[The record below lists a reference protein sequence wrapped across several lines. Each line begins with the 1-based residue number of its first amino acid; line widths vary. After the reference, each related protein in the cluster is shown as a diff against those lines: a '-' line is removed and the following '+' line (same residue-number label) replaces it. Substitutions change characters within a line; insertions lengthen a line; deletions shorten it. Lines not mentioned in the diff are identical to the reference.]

1 VTKENRAPGFVRLRC
16 SSSALYAVT
25 LVTDDCDL
33 EEFAIRDLRGN
44 AGAVESRL
52 AMTRVILIGA
62 GSGGKALVELFHKD
76 PTVEIV
82 GVVDKNEAAPGLVLA
97 RELGLPVTTN
107 YRELLTCEVAD
118 IIIDVT
124 GNPDVGREI
133 YELKPDGMGVVSG
146 NAARFIWE
154 FIEARNKTEALEDE
168 YRLAIREL
176 ESRGESEFIIGNNPK
191 MKEIA
196 GLIAKVAPTP
206 TTVLIRG
213 ESGTGKEL
221 VARAIHRHSALSN
234 QPLVTLNCTALSPAL
249 LESELFGYK
258 RGAFTGAYA
267 DRKGLFEKA
276 DGGTMFLDEIGD
288 MSLEIQAKLLRTLQT
303 GEIRAVGDMRTRKVS
318 VRIIG
323 ATNQDLERA
332 IREGAF
338 REDLFYRIN
347 TFTVTLPP
355 LRERIEDIPFLA
367 EFFLQRARAKV
378 NKKVDSVSQ
387 QALMLLKNYSWP
399 GNLREL
405 ENIIERA
412 VVLASSSVIEA
423 EHLPLHVQDV
433 LGFKPQL
440 GFKPSKAQAI
450 EHFERQALS
459 SYLLET
465 KGNISRAASLARIPR
480 RTFHRLMAKH
490 KLSAQPVKTSR

>member
-1 VTKENRAPGFVRLRC
+1 
-16 SSSALYAVT
+16 
-25 LVTDDCDL
+25 
-33 EEFAIRDLRGN
+33 
-44 AGAVESRL
+44 
-52 AMTRVILIGA
+52 MTRVILIGA

-76 PTVEIV
+76 PNVEIV
-82 GVVDKNEAAPGLVLA
+82 AVADNIKDAPGLVLA
-97 RELGLPVTTN
+97 RELGLPATTN
-107 YRELLTCEVAD
+107 YRELLASAVAD
-118 IIIDVT
+118 LMVDMT
-124 GNPDVGREI
+124 GDPDISRELH
-133 YELKPDGMGVVSG
+133 ELKPDGMEVVSG

-154 FIEARNKTEALEDE
+154 FVEARNKTEALEDK
-168 YRLAIREL
+168 YQLAIREL
-176 ESRGESEFIIGNNPK
+176 ETRGESEFIIGNNPK
-191 MKEIA
+191 MREISE
-196 GLIAKVAPTP
+196 LIAKVAPTP

-221 VARAIHRHSALSN
+221 VARAIHRHSALRDE
-234 QPLVTLNCTALSPAL
+234 PLVTLNCTALSPTL

-303 GEIRAVGDMRTRKVS
+303 GEIRAVGDMRTKKVS

-323 ATNQDLERA
+323 ATNQDLDKA
-332 IREGAF
+332 IGQGAF

-347 TFTVTLPP
+347 TFTITLPP
-355 LRERIEDIPFLA
+355 LRERLEDIPFLA

-378 NKKVDSVSQ
+378 NKKVDAVSP
-387 QALMLLKNYSWP
+387 QALTLLRNYLWP

-412 VVLASSSVIEA
+412 VVLTSSSVIEA

-433 LGFKPQL
+433 VTFKPQL
-440 GFKPSKAQAI
+440 GFKPSKSQAI
-450 EHFERQALS
+450 ERFERQALA
-459 SYLLET
+459 SYLSEA
-465 KGNISRAASLARIPR
+465 KGNISRAASLAKIPR
-480 RTFHRLMAKH
+480 RTFHRLMAKY
-490 KLSAQPVKTSR
+490 KLPARSARSER

>member
-1 VTKENRAPGFVRLRC
+1 L
-16 SSSALYAVT
+16 L
-25 LVTDDCDL
+25 
-33 EEFAIRDLRGN
+33 
-44 AGAVESRL
+44 
-52 AMTRVILIGA
+52 
-62 GSGGKALVELFHKD
+62 ELFHKD

-82 GVVDKNEAAPGLVLA
+82 GVADKDEKAPGLLLA

-107 YRELLTCEVAD
+107 YRDLLASKEASL
-118 IIIDVT
+118 IIEVT
-124 GNPDVGREI
+124 GDPHVARQI
-133 YELKPDGMGVVSG
+133 YEMKPDTMEVVGG

-154 FIEARNKTEALEDE
+154 FIEARNKTEALEDK
-168 YRLAIREL
+168 YQLAIREL
-176 ESRGESEFIIGNNPK
+176 EAREESEFIIGNNPK
-191 MKEIA
+191 MKEISE
-196 GLIAKVAPTP
+196 LIAKVAPTP

-234 QPLVTLNCTALSPAL
+234 QPLVTLNCTALSPTL

-258 RGAFTGAYA
+258 RGAFTGAYT

-303 GEIRAVGDMRTRKVS
+303 GEIRAVGDMRTKKVA

-332 IREGAF
+332 IREGGF

-347 TFTVTLPP
+347 TFTITLPP

-378 NKKVDSVSQ
+378 NKKVDAVSP
-387 QALMLLKNYSWP
+387 QALRLLRNYSWP

-412 VVLASSSVIEA
+412 VVLTSSSVIEA

-433 LGFKPQL
+433 IAFKPQL
-440 GFKPSKAQAI
+440 GFKPSKSQAI
-450 EHFERQALS
+450 ERFERQALS
-459 SYLLET
+459 SYLLEA
-465 KGNISRAASLARIPR
+465 KGIVSRAAVLANIPR
-480 RTFHRLMAKH
+480 RTFHRLMRKH
-490 KLSAQPVKTSR
+490 NLTARAQKQRK

>member
-1 VTKENRAPGFVRLRC
+1 
-16 SSSALYAVT
+16 
-25 LVTDDCDL
+25 
-33 EEFAIRDLRGN
+33 
-44 AGAVESRL
+44 
-52 AMTRVILIGA
+52 MTRVILIGA
-62 GSGGKALVELFHKD
+62 GTGGKALVELFHKD
-76 PTVEIV
+76 PNVEIV
-82 GVVDKNEAAPGLVLA
+82 AVVDNIKDAPGLVLA
-97 RELGLPVTTN
+97 RELGLTVTTN
-107 YRELLTCEVAD
+107 YRELLTSEVAD
-118 IIIDVT
+118 LIIDVT
-124 GNPDVGREI
+124 GDPAVGREI
-133 YELKPDGMGVVSG
+133 HELKPDRMEVVSG

-154 FIEARNKTEALEDE
+154 FVDARNKTEGLEDK
-168 YRLAIREL
+168 YQLAIREL
-176 ESRGESEFIIGNNPK
+176 ETRGESEFIIGNNPK
-191 MKEIA
+191 MKEISE
-196 GLIAKVAPTP
+196 LIAKVAPTP

-221 VARAIHRHSALSN
+221 VARAIHRHSARSDE
-234 QPLVTLNCTALSPAL
+234 PLVTLNCTALSPTL

-276 DGGTMFLDEIGD
+276 DGGSMFLDEIGD

-303 GEIRAVGDMRTRKVS
+303 GEIRAVGDMRTKKVS

-347 TFTVTLPP
+347 TFTITLPP

-378 NKKVDSVSQ
+378 NKKVEAVSP
-387 QALMLLKNYSWP
+387 QALMLLRNYSWP

-433 LGFKPQL
+433 ATFKPQL
-440 GFKPSKAQAI
+440 GFKPSKSQAI
-450 EHFERQALS
+450 ERFERQALA
-459 SYLLET
+459 SYLSEA
-465 KGNISRAASLARIPR
+465 KGNISRAASLAKIPR
-480 RTFHRLMAKH
+480 RTFHRLMAKY
-490 KLSAQPVKTSR
+490 KLSARPAKSER